1 MLVTKGERLIV
12 SASMRTDIP
21 AFYGT
26 WFANRLRAGYCMVSN
41 PYSGVPY
48 RVSLTHDDADG
59 FVFCTR
65 NVSPF
70 MERLEEV
77 DSLGF
82 AFIVDC
88 TITGYPQEL
97 ESSVIDPGQSVSRL
111 HEISGRY
118 GPRVAVWR
126 YDTILFTSLT
136 PRAFHVENFE
146 RIARSLRG
154 ATDEVVVSFAQFYLK
169 TRRNLDVA
177 AREYGFTW
185 WDPSRD
191 EKLSLL
197 GELRGIALDNEM
209 ELTVCGQRDLAVNGV
224 RESVCIDAHRL
235 SDVAGYPIKA
245 LQKSHRKVCSCH
257 ESRDIGEYDT
267 CVHGCVY
274 CYATKDLE
282 TAKARYRAHD
292 PSGEFLVSSGRPA
305 LPDVRSCRDH
315 AGGGAT

>member
-1 MLVTKGERLIV
+1 MLITKGVQLIV

-21 AFYGT
+21 AFYGA

-48 RVSLTHDDADG
+48 RVSLSREDADG

-70 MERLEEV
+70 MRRLEEV
-77 DSLGF
+77 DSLAF
-82 AFIVDC
+82 PFIVDC
-88 TITGYPQEL
+88 TITGYPREL
-97 ESSVIDPGQSVSRL
+97 ESSVIDPAQSARRL
-111 HEISGRY
+111 HEISDRY
-118 GPRVAVWR
+118 GPRAAVWR

-136 PRAFHVENFE
+136 SRAFHVENFE
-146 RIARSLRG
+146 RIARSLSG
-154 ATDEVVVSFAQFYLK
+154 ATDEAVVSFAQFYLK
-169 TRRNLDVA
+169 TRRNLDIA

-185 WDPSRD
+185 WDPSHD

-197 GELRGIALDNEM
+197 AQLRGIVLDNGM
-209 ELTVCGQRDLAVNGV
+209 ELTVCGQRDLAVDGV
-224 RESVCIDAHRL
+224 RESVCIDARRL
-235 SDVAGYPIKA
+235 SDVAGYPIEA
-245 LQKSHRKVCSCH
+245 RLKSHRKVCSCH

-267 CVHGCVY
+267 CTHGCVY

-282 TAKARYRAHD
+282 TAKARHRAHD
-292 PSGEFLVSSGRPA
+292 PLSEFLVPRGRPA
-305 LPDVRSCRDH
+305 APDVRSCRDL